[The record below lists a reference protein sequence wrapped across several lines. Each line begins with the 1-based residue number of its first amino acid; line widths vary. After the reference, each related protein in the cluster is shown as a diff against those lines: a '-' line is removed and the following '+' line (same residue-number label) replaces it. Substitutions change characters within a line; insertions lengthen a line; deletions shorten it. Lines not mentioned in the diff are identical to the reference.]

1 MSRNTYAVYLPTFT
15 DASSWKPVF
24 VDSMSNIHTLI
35 EKILDQLPNPQEL
48 SDNHFEVSKM
58 FIICYSCITINYIYI
73 YIYIY
78 MYIYY

>member
-1 MSRNTYAVYLPTFT
+1 VSWFMCESGNCHNNMSRDTYAVYLPTFT

-35 EKILDQLPNPQEL
+35 EKLLDQLPNPQEL

-58 FIICYSCITINYIYI
+58 LIR
-73 YIYIY
+73 Y
-78 MYIYY
+78 MLFVYYY